1 MAKYED
7 GSYGSAAGIA
17 LIAKVL
23 AGRCAMKYTRVAVGK
38 GNIPDDK
45 TPKTMTEP
53 ADYVM
58 DAVIAGITNPV
69 DGECQVTVQ
78 INSANVDKG
87 FYCTAVVLYA
97 EDPDEGEVPYTYLVL
112 ENEPEWIRPA
122 SSIVG
127 KLATIDLIAAVGDV
141 DTVTAAIDPEAIA
154 TVAAVNDLLQRHN
167 EDPEAHAGI
176 IMDAVGSAMKKLEES
191 GQIMDQKTVETMI
204 RKEIAEGKILF
215 TVEDE
220 DIHMGIE
227 SRLIDKIGDVGKKLH
242 TSRSRNDQCQVD
254 IRLYLRK
261 EIYEILNSL
270 CYLESVI
277 LEKAEKYED
286 KITVGFTHLQHAQPI
301 TIGFVF
307 MAYFQMFKRD
317 IERLTDTLERLNY
330 NPLGACALAGTTM
343 PIDRHL
349 TSELLSFTAPTEN
362 AMDTVSDRDYS
373 LEFLCDASI
382 SMMHLSRWAEEFAWW
397 NSSEFSY
404 IAIDDSFCTGS
415 SIMPQKKNPDMAELI
430 RGKVGRVYGDLMQ
443 LLTVMKGTPLAY
455 NKDFQEDKESLFD
468 AIDTWKATIDI
479 FAKMLDKTEFR
490 MDQIEKQLGKGF
502 LNATDIAEHFAKQG
516 IPFREAHAIV
526 GHMVK
531 VCEKKG
537 CDLEDL
543 TDEELQAI
551 DKRVTKELLGD
562 ISIKSCVNARV
573 SFGGTAPSE
582 VHRQIEV
589 GRQWL
594 NSLER

>member
-1 MAKYED
+1 M
-7 GSYGSAAGIA
+7 
-17 LIAKVL
+17 
-23 AGRCAMKYTRVAVGK
+23 
-38 GNIPDDK
+38 
-45 TPKTMTEP
+45 
-53 ADYVM
+53 
-58 DAVIAGITNPV
+58 
-69 DGECQVTVQ
+69 
-78 INSANVDKG
+78 
-87 FYCTAVVLYA
+87 
-97 EDPDEGEVPYTYLVL
+97 
-112 ENEPEWIRPA
+112 
-122 SSIVG
+122 
-127 KLATIDLIAAVGDV
+127 
-141 DTVTAAIDPEAIA
+141 
-154 TVAAVNDLLQRHN
+154 
-167 EDPEAHAGI
+167 
-176 IMDAVGSAMKKLEES
+176 
-191 GQIMDQKTVETMI
+191 
-204 RKEIAEGKILF
+204 
-215 TVEDE
+215 
-220 DIHMGIE
+220 
-227 SRLIDKIGDVGKKLH
+227 GKKLH

-254 IRLYLRK
+254 TRLYLRK
-261 EIYEILNSL
+261 EIYEILHSL

-277 LEKAEKYED
+277 LEKADKYAD
-286 KITVGFTHLQHAQPI
+286 QITVGFTHLQHAQPI
-301 TIGFVF
+301 TIGFIF

-349 TSELLSFTAPTEN
+349 TSELLHFTAPTEN
-362 AMDTVSDRDYS
+362 AMDAVSDRDYS
-373 LEFLCDASI
+373 LEFLSDASI

-443 LLTVMKGTPLAY
+443 LLTVMKGTALAY

-490 MDQIEKQLGKGF
+490 MDQIQKQLGKGF

-516 IPFREAHAIV
+516 IPFREAHSIV

-531 VCEKKG
+531 ACEKKS
-537 CDLEDL
+537 CDFDDL

-562 ISIKSCVNARV
+562 ISIKSCVDARV

-582 VHRQIEV
+582 VRRQIEV

>member
-1 MAKYED
+1 MLSGKRN
-7 GSYGSAAGIA
+7 S
-17 LIAKVL
+17 
-23 AGRCAMKYTRVAVGK
+23 GK
-38 GNIPDDK
+38 G
-45 TPKTMTEP
+45 
-53 ADYVM
+53 
-58 DAVIAGITNPV
+58 G
-69 DGECQVTVQ
+69 
-78 INSANVDKG
+78 
-87 FYCTAVVLYA
+87 
-97 EDPDEGEVPYTYLVL
+97 
-112 ENEPEWIRPA
+112 
-122 SSIVG
+122 
-127 KLATIDLIAAVGDV
+127 
-141 DTVTAAIDPEAIA
+141 
-154 TVAAVNDLLQRHN
+154 
-167 EDPEAHAGI
+167 
-176 IMDAVGSAMKKLEES
+176 
-191 GQIMDQKTVETMI
+191 
-204 RKEIAEGKILF
+204 
-215 TVEDE
+215 
-220 DIHMGIE
+220 
-227 SRLIDKIGDVGKKLH
+227 
-242 TSRSRNDQCQVD
+242 
-254 IRLYLRK
+254 
-261 EIYEILNSL
+261 
-270 CYLESVI
+270 
-277 LEKAEKYED
+277 KYED

-373 LEFLCDASI
+373 LEFLSDASI

-531 VCEKKG
+531 ACEKKG